1 MKKIFALVLVLS
13 LIVFGSS
20 MAFAAEVSLAE
31 ENLGRG
37 AGDSTVVVNADG
49 SVTTKTSNISF
60 YLADPVQ
67 AGETVTVHIK
77 GSSDGDFRVW
87 LIDVQEVTNSDI
99 YQIST
104 EGFTSGEFDKTFNL
118 TATAEATEIFFKAPS
133 WDATLNNLTITELSI
148 TPAGEAANE
157 ADAADEADEVV
168 STADTAEKAEDKA
181 STTSSPKTG
190 VVSTALFLGLGS
202 VVFGAGTVVLKKKE
216 D

>member
-148 TPAGEAANE
+148 TPAGEAA
-157 ADAADEADEVV
+157 DAADEADEVV
-168 STADTAEKAEDKA
+168 SAADTAEKAEDKA